1 MPFYEYEC
9 AACGRYHEAMQKM
22 SDAPLKA
29 CPACGKSR
37 LVRLI
42 SAPQFRLKGAGWY
55 ETDFKGTADAKR
67 NLADSAEPVAK
78 ADDAKE
84 DKARVNSVY
93 EGMAFVLTRDGG
105 KRISTTEQW
114 ADLQANTLQL
124 AIEQPG
130 KYPGLDVAIENVFVA
145 KVGTK
150 DVLPSNADTRAKL
163 IDACKTIASSA
174 AAK

>member
-29 CPACGKSR
+29 CPACGKPR

-55 ETDFKGTADAKR
+55 ETDFKGAADAKR
-67 NLADSAEPVAK
+67 NLADSAEPAAK

-84 DKARVNSVY
+84 DKVRVKPSKLAAGARKAAASVKR
-93 EGMAFVLTRDGG
+93 TR
-105 KRISTTEQW
+105 KKVVK
-114 ADLQANTLQL
+114 QAAKKKVVKQAANK
-124 AIEQPG
+124 AA
-130 KYPGLDVAIENVFVA
+130 KKVA
-145 KVGTK
+145 KKV
-150 DVLPSNADTRAKL
+150 AKK
-163 IDACKTIASSA
+163 APKKA
-174 AAK
+174 APKPVAGRKAPRKKKSTARKAARPK

>member
-84 DKARVNSVY
+84 DKARVKPSKLAA
-93 EGMAFVLTRDGG
+93 GAS
-105 KRISTTEQW
+105 KAASTVKK
-114 ADLQANTLQL
+114 A
-124 AIEQPG
+124 
-130 KYPGLDVAIENVFVA
+130 A
-145 KVGTK
+145 KK
-150 DVLPSNADTRAKL
+150 K
-163 IDACKTIASSA
+163 SA
-174 AAK
+174 AGKAARPK